1 MEAAAVAKIPENWA
15 PAACGSFPGGI
26 NSGALPSLLPDG
38 TVVSAMNLAHRGNVW
53 QTRPGYTTTF
63 GMPCGQPQGIVFFTP
78 TGGTPYLVIA
88 VGGYIYYSRW
98 DDTGGF
104 SEYQLLP
111 NVKFSPNV
119 TNVFW
124 AVTSQFSDYDSFGNL
139 QYLNQ
144 PVAVLMMQDGVSR
157 AAYWDG
163 ETSGHLN
170 PTPSPAS
177 SPLSP
182 PGFDGT
188 PQGECMAW
196 AGNRL
201 WVAQGQM
208 VFASDF
214 GNPLKFKEDEY
225 LANAPSFMMPEVV
238 TGMIQPTVNSPLFI
252 FGPNTN
258 TRLQANIQNRSQW
271 LYTPEFQITDWTI
284 GCVAPRSVI
293 LSHGFMWWYS
303 AQGVANFNA
312 ATQQHFNSSWAYQDS
327 QMAFSKYY
335 LAENKSGICAIP
347 FENYLLFSVPSSD
360 RWNSHTWSLDMLPSQ
375 ASSGG
380 LSAYSAYQGS
390 GTPGWDGIWTGT
402 RPVEWTTG
410 IVNGQQYCWY
420 LSFDHDGVNRVW
432 QAFDGTRTDNGCPIT
447 SWLQTKSHNFGTL
460 DYKRFVYADMNMLE
474 VLGDYDLSVS
484 FASEKGAY
492 QRVMTKR
499 IVATP
504 GMFGPVDTFS
514 TDTLFQSYKP
524 QTRFIST
531 ENNDNRISDC
541 NFCGVESN
549 KENYVG
555 HEFSLLFVMSGRG
568 GIKNYRC
575 FAQTGLDDKFKGEC
589 QQDET
594 GPLILTDSGCSANA
608 DSTDNVPFPEFAD
621 AETVTLT
628 CPDGQSGNPSIGS
641 AYRTSII
648 SELDANKKA
657 ECAAFQDA
665 LSFLRCLPQ
674 ADMLTNDGLQM
685 YLNDGITPLLLN

>member
-1 MEAAAVAKIPENWA
+1 MLLMAKLPDNWTMA
-15 PAACGSFPGGI
+15 FCASFAGGI
-26 NSGALPSLLPDG
+26 NSGTLPSLLPDG
-38 TVVSAMNLAHRGNVW
+38 TATAAMNLAHRGDVW
-53 QTRPGYTTTF
+53 QTRPGYNTTF

-88 VGGYIYYSRW
+88 VAGLVYTSRW
-98 DDTGGF
+98 ANGF
-104 SEYQLLP
+104 NEYQLLP

-124 AVTSQFSDYDSFGNL
+124 AVTSQFSSRDSGGNVIYL
-139 QYLNQ
+139 QQ
-144 PVAVLMMQDGVSR
+144 PVSVLMMQDGVSR

-163 ETSGHLN
+163 ENSGHLN
-170 PTPSPAS
+170 PTPSDKSLDTSPA
-177 SPLSP
+177 
-182 PGFDGT
+182 GFDGT
-188 PQGECMAW
+188 PQGEWMAW

-201 WVAQGQM
+201 WVAFGNQ

-214 GNPLKFKEDEY
+214 GNPLKFKESEY
-225 LANAPSFMMPEVV
+225 IADGQSFYMPEGV

-258 TRLQANIQNRSQW
+258 TRLQANIQDRSQW
-271 LYTPEFQITDWTI
+271 LYTPEFQITDYTI
-284 GCVAPRSVI
+284 GCVAGRSIV

-335 LAENKSGICAIP
+335 LAANKVGICALP

-360 RWNSHTWSLDMLPSQ
+360 RWNAHTWALDLLPSQ
-375 ASSGG
+375 TGG
-380 LSAYSAYQGS
+380 GVSAYSAYQAS
-390 GTPGWDGIWTGT
+390 GAPGWDGIWTGT

-410 IVNGQQYCWY
+410 IINGQQYCWF
-420 LSFDHDGVNRVW
+420 LSFDYDKVNRVW

-447 SWLQTKSHNFGTL
+447 SYLQTKAHNFNSL

-499 IVATP
+499 VVATP
-504 GMFGPVDTFS
+504 GMFGTVQAFS
-514 TDTLFQSYKP
+514 TNTTYQSYRP
-524 QTRFIST
+524 QTRFLAT
-531 ENNDNRISDC
+531 ENNNNRVSEC
-541 NFCGVESN
+541 NFCGIESN

-555 HEFSLLFVMSGRG
+555 REFSLLFVMSGRG

-575 FAQTGLDDKFKGEC
+575 FVQVGLDDKFKGDCEV
-589 QQDET
+589 DET
-594 GPLILTDSGCSANA
+594 GPRVLTDSGCSTDEDDTAN
-608 DSTDNVPFPEFAD
+608 TPFPLYAD
-621 AETVTLT
+621 AETATVY
-628 CPDGQSGNPSIGS
+628 CPSGESGNPSIGS

-665 LSFLRCLPQ
+665 LAFLRCLPV
-674 ADMLTNDGLQM
+674 ASILTESGGNMFAEDGSTLI
-685 YLNDGITPLLLN
+685 LE